1 MSSNQS
7 SSSSSKGCSNF
18 SWSASSAF
26 RKATSDMSLNVGV
39 GVASVSKPLT
49 GPNNPEKDA
58 YRNCSN
64 CNTHY
69 NYHKK

>member
-1 MSSNQS
+1 
-7 SSSSSKGCSNF
+7 
-18 SWSASSAF
+18 
-26 RKATSDMSLNVGV
+26 MSLNVGV
-39 GVASVSKPLT
+39 GVASISKPLT